1 MKNANYSGQPNNGP
15 VVVTIDE
22 IPLLKS
28 IVEKLA
34 HRRYE
39 IGFSLQEMPDGW
51 AAVDPSSVEA
61 YVSGSIEL
69 ANGEEQV
76 SLAYTT
82 CFTFTCLKTR
92 KGVNRLSW
100 INSLS

>member
-1 MKNANYSGQPNNGP
+1 MKNSNNSGPSNKCP

-22 IPLLKS
+22 IPLLKN

-39 IGFSLQEMPDGW
+39 IGFSLQPVPNGW
-51 AAVDPSSVEA
+51 VAVDPSSVEA

-69 ANGEEQV
+69 ANDNEPI

-82 CFTFTCLKTR
+82 CFAFTCLKTAR
-92 KGVNRLSW
+92 GMNKLCW